1 MLREVPEK
9 REILFGKAEINPSR
23 KKYNL
28 IA

>member
-1 MLREVPEK
+1 MLGEVPQK
-9 REILFGKAEINPSR
+9 REILVVEAEMNPSR